1 MCNIDQSTTIPHEC
15 PLELLESE
23 LQRDILL
30 EATTPIQILNL
41 IKASPRFHQV
51 FLLNKE
57 FILSTIAR
65 RQLHPAVF
73 PEALTFATMSQFE
86 QPCSRITAMMFCEI
100 NPSNSHDWQ
109 KAVTT
114 IPESIALC
122 KFTSNLKFFVEDYA
136 RNTLPIMAGLGKSTN
151 ISVESEYWPERPVSY
166 SELSETEIGRLQRA
180 FCRFEIY
187 RHLFAQCSANLD
199 HSIRKCASQPAV
211 RPAEQASLYLGKFPD
226 YQVAE
231 IDCIRD
237 YLIRRLRGICTELE
251 NEAVATLSHERFV
264 FDREGDAETDQWS
277 SGVFLFTKDGK
288 QAQEG
293 HLEHLMSLGLPYI
306 RRIFESTGDERR
318 ALFVR
323 DIGSCLIQRI
333 NPWSFLTKALDCLGR
348 NPAWENLLL
357 PSEAES
363 PCVLEATSDME
374 LDIPAAWPWA
384 NPRRPPVMLHN
395 HNSKGLRDWGYV
407 FWDFDRL
414 DRSGILERE
423 SNDVLVNKFDELGA
437 SRSPSVQERLLK
449 PLSIW
454 YLGADWESP
463 EEEEWEDW
471 SEEMYSR
478 QPDN

>member
-1 MCNIDQSTTIPHEC
+1 MSDIDQSTTIPHKC
-15 PLELLESE
+15 SLELLEPE
-23 LQRDILL
+23 LQRYILL

-41 IKASPRFHQV
+41 IKASRRFHQV
-51 FLLNKE
+51 FLLNRE
-57 FILSTIAR
+57 FILSTMAR
-65 RQLHPAVF
+65 RRLHPAVF

-86 QPCSRITAMMFCEI
+86 QPCSRMTAIMFCEI

-122 KFTSNLKFFVEDYA
+122 KLTSNLKFFIEDYA

-151 ISVESEYWPERPVSY
+151 INIESEYWPERPVLY
-166 SELSETEIGRLQRA
+166 AELSETEIGRLQRA

-187 RHLFAQCSANLD
+187 RHLFAQCSAKLD
-199 HSIRKCASQPAV
+199 HSIQQCASQPAV
-211 RPAEQASLYLGKFPD
+211 MPAEQASLYLGKFPD

-231 IDCIRD
+231 INCIRD

-251 NEAVATLSHERFV
+251 DEAVATLSHERFV

-288 QAQEG
+288 QGQEG

-333 NPWSFLTKALDCLGR
+333 HPWSFLTRGLECLGR
-348 NPAWENLLL
+348 NPAWVDLRL

-363 PCVLEATSDME
+363 PCDLEATSDIE
-374 LDIPAAWPWA
+374 LGVPTAWPWA
-384 NPRRPPVMLHN
+384 NPLHPPIKLHDQV
-395 HNSKGLRDWGYV
+395 SKGLRDWGYV
-407 FWDFDRL
+407 FWDSDRL
-414 DRSGILERE
+414 HRSGILERD
-423 SNDVLVNKFDELGA
+423 SNDVLVNEFDEHGA
-437 SRSPSVQERLLK
+437 SRGPSVQERLLK

-454 YLGADWESP
+454 YLGEDWESSS
-463 EEEEWEDW
+463 EEWEDW
-471 SEEMYSR
+471 SEEMYNR
-478 QPDN
+478 QPEN